1 MGNAWCEQLGIA
13 VPDLEVARSSR
24 EASTYS
30 LLLVALLEHG
40 EPMTLPQVA
49 ARFVEA
55 GVFDTAGSALAS
67 LSRCRPGRAPV
78 HRDGDLYALDPHDDE
93 LDMWV
98 FRLGLRPARV
108 APKPRAPRPPDDQPL
123 SIAEVD
129 EAFRDRGLLAWPAQR
144 IALAVLEAH
153 GRAMPGDEVVAFVAA
168 RTTWHKLKTT
178 PTPFKLKGAAV
189 AVDVDGRWSIVPGA
203 AELGRARRAVR
214 DAVEVARRYARSDPA
229 ELAARQR
236 DSDRARAT
244 RAADLAALRRVI
256 VHAAP
261 ASVALVDVGERSL
274 AIVSGGE
281 LPGLAARL
289 EQYDMICGVDIRTTL
304 RALGVDPG
312 KRRLG
317 EMGPAQKTVTWTG
330 GRIVKITT
338 QMLIEGSCGIRASRK
353 RPEKT
358 VVEDAKALLAFY
370 EYGMLHGQVRLRL
383 RGYQQMFPAPWQYR
397 DEPTL
402 YAMKQ
407 EAVEHDVGI
416 VAVVGHAPPW
426 DDPWEGAVR
435 LEVVPIGPYDVVL
448 VDDYGRVIEDTDLQR
463 ARLEVVLH

>member
-1 MGNAWCEQLGIA
+1 MG
-13 VPDLEVARSSR
+13 VS
-24 EASTYS
+24 
-30 LLLVALLEHG
+30 
-40 EPMTLPQVA
+40 
-49 ARFVEA
+49 
-55 GVFDTAGSALAS
+55 
-67 LSRCRPGRAPV
+67 
-78 HRDGDLYALDPHDDE
+78 
-93 LDMWV
+93 
-98 FRLGLRPARV
+98 
-108 APKPRAPRPPDDQPL
+108 PRPPDDQPL